1 MGDERFTPM
10 EWVEL
15 ENALMYAFLLVAFAD
30 GKLGRLESAMLVK
43 VYESARTLTEPKEQL
58 FRSALGGVES
68 HKEMVL
74 KRAIDSLA
82 PGETSQQK
90 LFEVS
95 RILQKAAEAEA
106 LAFKQNLV
114 ASAYLIARHSKFR
127 PRVTAQETHAVNEI
141 ALSLG
146 LN

>member
-1 MGDERFTPM
+1 MGDQRFTPT

-15 ENALMYAFLLVAFAD
+15 ENALMYAFLLVAYAD
-30 GKLGRLESAMLVK
+30 GKLGRLESAVLIK
-43 VYESARTLTEPKEQL
+43 VYEAARKLTEPNERL
-58 FRSALGGVES
+58 FRSVLAAAES

-82 PGETSQQK
+82 PGETLQQK

-95 RILQKAAEAEA
+95 HILQKANEAEA

-114 ASAYLIARHSKFR
+114 AGAYLVARHSKFR